1 MSPEIVEWINFS
13 FSTDS
18 ATTTRVIDSTTNT
31 YSAGTTTSRSVMEGA
46 LAWAAFKFV
55 DPASGTGTSTP
66 VQLMQSASLA
76 LSIVG
81 LSDGD
86 MLNGGQLYAYAL
98 DAAGEV
104 IGNYQLSAVYPADG
118 MGAATTYGQPIGFA
132 AQTYGTIEFGD
143 HPTNPDTLGTG
154 VYGLLLATPIASD
167 TVIEYGERLVFQVA
181 NHGQSAFTG
190 SYYLEKAV
198 SILDRYP
205 AATRPKVVVA
215 AETTVSSAVVALLND
230 AGTVATTNIAS
241 TLPGSAGASTLVP
254 AFPVASNGSGVAGAS
269 PLEGQWAVGKFSF
282 VSPSSGSLVQTNGVY
297 GLEYATAL
305 RVAYH
310 GGSEEDYSPYSFQ
323 VFATDVTGAVIG
335 GGALQLDNG
344 TVLLPATATHVLLA
358 VRTAQ
363 DTQIERNEQIV
374 FQVNK
379 VDADAFTASHHVEQR
394 VSVKDFK
401 NTFVLTDS
409 HTYVA
414 TPIADEFVVSAAAS
428 HVYNGSDYA
437 FATVEGYGEGDNLK
451 VDITRLSTSWPHTGA
466 TTSIDVVNP
475 RLSVQN
481 LGTLDLTEAYLV
493 LGLHALDGTVCQRG
507 ALYLLGARDNANA
520 DTVHTFVVI
529 DSNSDG
535 YLTTNS
541 STHADVV
548 IKLAGVSPTIFDD
561 TDFVLI

>member
-1 MSPEIVEWINFS
+1 MNPKIVEWAHFALS
-13 FSTDS
+13 TSDTAATQVTDS
-18 ATTTRVIDSTTNT
+18 
-31 YSAGTTTSRSVMEGA
+31 SANVYTAVSAAGRTVVEGS

-55 DPASGTGTSTP
+55 DPVLGSTTSAP
-66 VQLMQSASLA
+66 VQLMEEANLA
-76 LSIVG
+76 LNMVG
-81 LSDGD
+81 LAEND
-86 MLNGGQLYAYAL
+86 LANGGQLYAYAL

-104 IGNYQLSAVYPADG
+104 IGNFQLSTVLPADG
-118 MGAATTYGQPIGFA
+118 MGAATTYSQPNGFA

-143 HPTNPDTLGTG
+143 HPITPDALGTG
-154 VYGLLLATPIASD
+154 VYGLLLAAPIASD
-167 TVIEYGERLVFQVA
+167 TVIENNERLVFQVA

-215 AETTVSSAVVALLND
+215 ADTTVSNAVVALLND
-230 AGTVATTNIAS
+230 AGMVTSTNIAS
-241 TLPGSAGASTLVP
+241 TLPGSAGVSTVVP
-254 AFPVASNGSGVAGAS
+254 AFPVAANGSGVAGAS
-269 PLEGQWAVGKFSF
+269 LLEGQWAVGKFSF
-282 VSPSSGSLVQTNGVY
+282 VSPSTGSLVQNSGVY

-310 GGSEEDYSPYSFQ
+310 GGSEEDYSPDSFQ
-323 VFATDVTGAVIG
+323 VFATDVNGTVIG
-335 GGALQLDNG
+335 GAALQLDNG

-363 DTQIERNEQIV
+363 DAQTERNDQIV

-379 VDADAFTASHHVEQR
+379 VDADAFTASHNVEQR

-437 FATVEGYGEGDNLK
+437 FATIEGYGEGDNLK
-451 VDITRLSTSWPHTGA
+451 VDINRLSTSWPHTGA

-493 LGLHALDGTVCQRG
+493 LGLHALDGTFCQRG
-507 ALYLLGARDNANA
+507 ALYLLGARDNADA

-548 IKLAGVSPTIFDD
+548 IKLAGVPPTIFDD
-561 TDFVLI
+561 TDFVLF